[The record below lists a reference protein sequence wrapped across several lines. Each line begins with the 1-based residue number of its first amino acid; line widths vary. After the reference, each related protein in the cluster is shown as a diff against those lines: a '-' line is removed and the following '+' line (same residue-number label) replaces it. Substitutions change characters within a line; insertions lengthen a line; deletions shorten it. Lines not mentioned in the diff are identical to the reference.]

1 MSQDSLNF
9 ALEYAHERR
18 EHFIDEVK
26 SFVAIPSISTDTR
39 ARPEM
44 ERAAAWL
51 AERLKK
57 LGFSNVEIYPTAGAP
72 VVFAERLDA
81 GPDRPTVLVYGHYD
95 VQPVEP
101 LELWE
106 SMPFEPEVRD
116 DNLFGRGASDMKGQI
131 VAVLAAIEAYE
142 KAGGGLINFKFIV
155 EGEEEIGSPNLEK
168 VIIENKNRLA
178 CDFALNPDAGMI
190 GEHFPTIT
198 YGLRGLA
205 YFEIRLTGPDH
216 DLHSGLFGGAVH
228 NPAQVLC
235 ELVAGMHD
243 SQGRVT
249 LPGFYDKVRPLEE
262 DERAELARLP
272 MNETFYMHQA
282 GCSALY
288 GEAGYTPVER
298 VAARPTLEVNGLLS
312 GFTGEGSKTVLPAK
326 AMVKVSTRLVPDQ
339 DPLDVR
345 QQLYQYLEEHVP
357 PTMRWELVLHSAG
370 YPSITN
376 RRHAAVQ
383 AMGQAL
389 ETSWGKR
396 TLYRREGGS
405 IPVVASMQK
414 ILGIESV
421 LTGFSLPDDNLHAPN
436 EKLHIPTFDRGI
448 AALIRFLDA
457 IGEMKG

>member
-1 MSQDSLNF
+1 MTRDSLDL
-9 ALEYAHERR
+9 ALEYVQEHHEQ
-18 EHFIDEVK
+18 FIEDVK
-26 SFVAIPSISTDTR
+26 SFVSIPSISTD
-39 ARPEM
+39 ASAKPEM

-51 AERLKK
+51 AERLQK
-57 LGFSNVEIYPTAGAP
+57 LGFSNVEIYPTDGSP
-72 VVFAERLDA
+72 VVFAERLNA
-81 GPDRPTVLVYGHYD
+81 SPDRPTVLVYGHYD

-106 SMPFEPEVRD
+106 SMPFEPEVRG

-131 VAVLAAIEAYE
+131 VAVLAAVEAYE
-142 KAGGGLINFKFIV
+142 KTGGVPVNLKFIV

-168 VIIENKNRLA
+168 VIIKNKNRLD

-190 GEHFPTIT
+190 GEHIPTIT

-205 YFEIRLTGPDH
+205 YLEVRLTGPDH

-262 DERAELARLP
+262 DERTELARLP
-272 MNETFYMHQA
+272 MDESFYMDQA
-282 GCSALY
+282 GCSVLY

-312 GFTGEGSKTVLPAK
+312 GFTGDGSKTVLPAK
-326 AMVKVSTRLVPDQ
+326 AMVKISTRLVPDQ
-339 DPLDVR
+339 DPFDVR
-345 QQLYQYLEEHVP
+345 QQLYQYLEERVP
-357 PTMRWELVLHSAG
+357 PTMRWELVLHSTG
-370 YPSITN
+370 YPSITD
-376 RRHAAVQ
+376 RRHAAVE

-389 ETSWGKR
+389 EETWDKR
-396 TLYRREGGS
+396 PLYRREGGS

-421 LTGFSLPDDNLHAPN
+421 LTGFSLPEDNLHAPN
-436 EKLHIPTFDRGI
+436 EKLHIPTFKRGI
-448 AALIRFLDA
+448 AALVRFFNH
-457 IGEMKG
+457 IGELKG